1 MQFEK
6 IFVNN
11 ENGKINGY
19 HQRGRYENGKIEL
32 SMNEKIGEKY
42 DSKLNHKNNNDSIQ
56 KTSDEEFIKYCE
68 HKLDRDA
75 VFNNA
80 NKLKAKL
87 RRCLESDLNE
97 EVLIDFKILVSIINS
112 QEKTA
117 ENRKVIEQLINK
129 YSDL

>member
-19 HQRGRYENGKIEL
+19 RQKGRYENGKIEL
-32 SMNEKIGEKY
+32 SLNEKIGEKY
-42 DSKLNHKNNNDSIQ
+42 DSKLNHKNINDNIQ

-68 HKLDRDA
+68 NKLARDA

-87 RRCLESDLNE
+87 RYCLENNLNE

-112 QEKTA
+112 QEKTL
-117 ENRKVIEQLINK
+117 ESRKIIERLINK
-129 YSDL
+129 YSNL

>member
-19 HQRGRYENGKIEL
+19 RQKGRYENGKIEL
-32 SMNEKIGEKY
+32 SMNERFGEKY
-42 DSKLNHKNNNDSIQ
+42 DSKLNYKNNNDDIQ
-56 KTSDEEFIKYCE
+56 KTSDEEFIKNCE
-68 HKLDRDA
+68 NKLARDA

-87 RRCLESDLNE
+87 RRSLENNLNG
-97 EVLIDFKILVSIINS
+97 EVLADFKILVSIIHS

-117 ENRKVIEQLINK
+117 ETRMIIEKLINK
-129 YSDL
+129 YSNL

>member
-19 HQRGRYENGKIEL
+19 RQKGRYENGKIEL
-32 SMNEKIGEKY
+32 SMNEKFGEKY
-42 DSKLNHKNNNDSIQ
+42 DSKLNYKNNNENIQ

-68 HKLDRDA
+68 NKLARDA

-87 RRCLESDLNE
+87 RFRLENNLNE
-97 EVLIDFKILVSIINS
+97 EVLIDFKILVSILNS
-112 QEKTA
+112 QDKNE
-117 ENRKVIEQLINK
+117 ESRKIIEQLIDK
-129 YSDL
+129 YSNL